1 VQQASDEEQYTVV
14 TALGT
19 GLLALQV
26 EVEQQELLAELESPL
41 VVQALLLVGLLAL
54 VQHRELRALVEQ
66 QAVPRVPLVP
76 LVQLSETEVLLAQ
89 MAEQVRQLKSLEQ
102 VQEQQPC
109 VLWERAADHRLSLV
123 GPSFVLLETRVAH
136 S

>member
-66 QAVPRVPLVP
+66 QVAPLVP
-76 LVQLSETEVLLAQ
+76 LVQLSEMEVLLA
-89 MAEQVRQLKSLEQ
+89 
-102 VQEQQPC
+102 
-109 VLWERAADHRLSLV
+109 
-123 GPSFVLLETRVAH
+123 
-136 S
+136 

>member
-1 VQQASDEEQYTVV
+1 MQQESDEEQCTVV
-14 TALGT
+14 TALET
-19 GLLALQV
+19 GLLALQAAV
-26 EVEQQELLAELESPL
+26 VKQGLLAGLEPPL
-41 VVQALLLVGLLAL
+41 EAQVLLLVGLLAL

-66 QAVPRVPLVP
+66 QVAPLVP

>member
-1 VQQASDEEQYTVV
+1 MQQASDEEQYTVV

-66 QAVPRVPLVP
+66 QVAPLVP
-76 LVQLSETEVLLAQ
+76 LVQLSEMEVLLAQ
-89 MAEQVRQLKSLEQ
+89 MAEQVRQPEFLEQ

-123 GPSFVLLETRVAH
+123 DPFFVLLETRVDH

>member
-1 VQQASDEEQYTVV
+1 MQQAPDEEQYTVV

-41 VVQALLLVGLLAL
+41 EVQALLLVGLLAL

-66 QAVPRVPLVP
+66 QVAPLVP
-76 LVQLSETEVLLAQ
+76 LVQLSEMEVLLA
-89 MAEQVRQLKSLEQ
+89 
-102 VQEQQPC
+102 
-109 VLWERAADHRLSLV
+109 
-123 GPSFVLLETRVAH
+123 
-136 S
+136 